1 MGAGAET
8 GRRRAMSQINVTP
21 FVDVM
26 LVLLVIFL
34 VTAPMMES
42 GIDVNLPKVAS
53 GPITS
58 AEEPIVISIN
68 KKGAV
73 IINKKKVPMSKLN
86 NKLKAV
92 FKRRKDRTVYLKADE
107 SVPYGQVAK
116 AMAEIRKSGIS
127 KIAMITE
134 PPSENK

>member
-1 MGAGAET
+1 
-8 GRRRAMSQINVTP
+8 MSRKRPMSNINVTP

-53 GPITS
+53 GPIQS
-58 AEEPIVISIN
+58 AQEPLVVSIDR
-68 KKGAV
+68 KGRV
-73 IINKKKVPMSKLN
+73 IINKKQIKITELNKKLR
-86 NKLKAV
+86 AI
-92 FKRRKDRTVYLKADE
+92 FKNRSDKTVYLKADE
-107 SVPYGQVAK
+107 SVSYGKVAK

-134 PPSENK
+134 PPENL